1 MLTAIAGSVLPEE
14 LQASGIGMLITVLS
28 VGRLLSSVVFGALW
42 FTVGLQGAVLAYAI
56 ALALAIAL
64 AAPLLI
70 RAQRAAAHG

>member
-1 MLTAIAGSVLPEE
+1 VLTAIAGSVLPEE
-14 LQASGIGMLITVLS
+14 LQASGMLITVLS